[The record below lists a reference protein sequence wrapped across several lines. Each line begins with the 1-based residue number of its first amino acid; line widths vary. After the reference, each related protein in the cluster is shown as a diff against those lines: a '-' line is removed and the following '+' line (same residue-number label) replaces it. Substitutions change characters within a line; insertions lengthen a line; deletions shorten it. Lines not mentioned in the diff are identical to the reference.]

1 MSDKDYEENDYGSDV
16 DDGDEVEII
25 TDNEESEMDEN
36 HQG

>member
-1 MSDKDYEENDYGSDV
+1 MSDKDYEENDYGSDA

-25 TDNEESEMDEN
+25 SDNEESEIDAN